1 MEGIDVTTHFYLKSP
16 HPFIA
21 LMTKEDLNEYL
32 YQPIYIASV
41 SALLCSAP
49 SSPGHPCRWLEMLKS
64 GRQGWPRLSFSLMMA
79 RFQPGSVGVNEELNC
94 SKN

>member
-1 MEGIDVTTHFYLKSP
+1 MTLESPPDKTTHNISP
-16 HPFIA
+16 S
-21 LMTKEDLNEYL
+21 
-32 YQPIYIASV
+32 SV

-64 GRQGWPRLSFSLMMA
+64 GRQGWPRLSFSLMMD